1 MISTLKF
8 VDVCFKTEAIMCFGK
23 CSVGAWIECAFCY
36 CWVRYSINVDSDF
49 PSSCSINCS
58 ERYIQFS
65 NYNSPLRLI
74 SFGFM
79 YFAALLGT
87 YTVMIIYFPCGLTV
101 VSFFNAIGDFLCYE
115 IIIIEMNIEIPA
127 YSD

>member
-1 MISTLKF
+1 
-8 VDVCFKTEAIMCFGK
+8 
-23 CSVGAWIECAFCY
+23 
-36 CWVRYSINVDSDF
+36 
-49 PSSCSINCS
+49 
-58 ERYIQFS
+58 
-65 NYNSPLRLI
+65 
-74 SFGFM
+74 M

-101 VSFFNAIGDFLCYE
+101 VSFFNVIDFLCYE